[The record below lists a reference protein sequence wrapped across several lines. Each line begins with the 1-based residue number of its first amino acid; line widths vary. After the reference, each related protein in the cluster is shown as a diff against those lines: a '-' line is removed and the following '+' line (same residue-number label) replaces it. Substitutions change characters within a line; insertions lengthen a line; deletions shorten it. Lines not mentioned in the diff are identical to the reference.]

1 LFNNEEYIEN
11 GIVYSRPHFK
21 FLYDSK
27 TKRNLVFINLD
38 LINYL
43 IDEKLIPISGGL
55 QDEIDN
61 LDERVTI
68 NYNLI
73 QTIFSTFLERIFF

>member
-1 LFNNEEYIEN
+1 MFNNEEYIEN

-43 IDEKLIPISGGL
+43 IDEKLIPVTGGL

>member
-1 LFNNEEYIEN
+1 MFNNEEYIED
-11 GIVYSRPHFK
+11 GITYSRPHFK
-21 FLYDSK
+21 FIYDSK

-43 IDEKLIPISGGL
+43 IDEKLIPITTGF
-55 QDEIDN
+55 QEEIDI

-73 QTIFSTFLERIFF
+73 

>member
-1 LFNNEEYIEN
+1 MFNNEEYIEN
-11 GIVYSRPHFK
+11 GVVYSRPHFK

-43 IDEKLIPISGGL
+43 IDEKLIPISDGF
-55 QDEIDN
+55 QEEIDI

-73 QTIFSTFLERIFF
+73 

>member
-43 IDEKLIPISGGL
+43 IDEKLIPVTGGL

>member
-1 LFNNEEYIEN
+1 MFNNEEYIEN